1 MKNKILIVGGDHHNT
16 LGLIESF
23 AEKHLMVY
31 VIVLTKDS
39 WAYVLKSN
47 NIIKG
52 WVCHNGDDMINIMIN
67 QFKDE
72 THKVIVFST
81 SDETANILDKNTEA
95 LSNKFV
101 LPNII
106 NGGNLENVM
115 DKEYMSSLARTKG
128 INVPKTWV
136 IDDGII
142 PDDIEYPCI
151 TKAISS
157 VKGTKSNLRIFREKQ
172 ELEEFLKT
180 NNRCSIIQIQ
190 KYIDKKYEFQFLGCS
205 FDYGK
210 EILIPGRTHIDR
222 PNAIDN
228 TYFLSFDK
236 LEPEYYE
243 LKNKIIQFIKEVGYQ
258 GLFSVE
264 FLRSKDNIDYFTEMN
279 YRNDG
284 NAYCAT
290 SSGINLPYIYYLYN
304 TGGDY
309 KKEVEESR
317 VVKVF
322 LMPEVYYFRCLLAK
336 EFGLLEWY
344 KNMRKTTC
352 YTTFFKHDIKPF
364 IYFFLLKFVHL
375 FRRLIKRF

>member
-222 PNAIDN
+222 PNAIEN

>member
-23 AEKHLMVY
+23 AEKHLMVH

-47 NIIKG
+47 NIIEG
-52 WVCHNGDDMINIMIN
+52 WVCHTGDDIINIMIN

-95 LSNKFV
+95 LSSKFV

-136 IDDGII
+136 VADGII
-142 PDDIEYPCI
+142 PEDVEYPCI

-172 ELEEFLKT
+172 ELEEFIKT
-180 NNRCSIIQIQ
+180 SNRCSIIQIQ

-205 FDYGK
+205 LDYGK

-222 PNAIDN
+222 PNAIEN

-236 LEPEYYE
+236 LEPEYFE

-304 TGGDY
+304 SGGDY
-309 KKEVEESR
+309 KKEIEESR

-336 EFGLLEWY
+336 EFGLFEWY

-364 IYFFLLKFVHL
+364 IYFFLLKIIHL